1 MNLLLAILLMWPPAE
16 VDLLLVNGRIY
27 TVDESFSMVQA
38 MAIDN
43 GMIVATGKSKDMLQ
57 RFSATDTLDLEGR
70 VIVPGFNDGHCH
82 FLNYGITRMYTDL
95 TGLQSFDEVLSAIS
109 THDTAST
116 GGWILGRGW
125 DQNLW
130 PQQTFP
136 NCAALDSL
144 YPDIPVYLVR
154 IDGHA
159 ALANSATM
167 KLAGINAQTRISGGV
182 VQTKGGQCTGILID
196 NAMEP
201 LQELLPIR
209 EEAFMVTAL
218 QTAQQTCF
226 NFGLTSV
233 TDAGLDAEQLAVIR
247 KMKDK
252 GELPIRLN
260 VMITPDSAT
269 LEAYLPNGPLTEPSL
284 VVRSVKIY
292 ADGALGSRGAALLE
306 PYADDPD
313 NKGLLF
319 FSDDSLDHIL
329 MRCAEAGFQACTHAI
344 GDAANR
350 QVFERYASKLT
361 MGNDLRWRVE
371 HCQVVHP
378 DDLSYFRDYSI
389 LPSVQST
396 HATSDMLWAPVRLGE
411 ERVRNAYAFRSLMEQ
426 GDILVNG
433 TDFPV
438 EQVNPMLTFSTAVT
452 RKHPDRPY
460 DAAFLPEQSL
470 SREEALRSMCAW
482 PAYASFEENSKGS
495 LEPGKVA
502 DLVLLDADPMTAPAD
517 RLSKIKVLATML
529 DGVWVYRAEDNQD

>member
-1 MNLLLAILLMWPPAE
+1 MNLLLAILLIWPPAE
-16 VDLLLVNGRIY
+16 VDLILLNGRIY

-38 MAIDN
+38 MAIEN
-43 GMIVATGKSKDMLQ
+43 GMIVATGQSKDILE

-70 VIVPGFNDGHCH
+70 TVVPGFNDGHCH
-82 FLNYGITRMYTDL
+82 FLHYGITRMYTNL
-95 TGLQSFDEVLSAIS
+95 TGLQSFDEVLAAIS
-109 THDTAST
+109 SHDTTTT

-159 ALANSATM
+159 ALANTAAM
-167 KLAGINAQTRISGGV
+167 RLAGINAQTRISGGV

-201 LQELLPIR
+201 VQELLPIK
-209 EEAFMVTAL
+209 EEAFMIKAL

-226 NFGLTSV
+226 SYGLTSV
-233 TDAGLDAEQLAVIR
+233 TDAGLGAEQLAVIR
-247 KMKDK
+247 KMKDNR
-252 GELPIRLN
+252 ELPIRIN
-260 VMITPDSAT
+260 AMVTPDSAT
-269 LEAYLPNGPLTEPSL
+269 LEAYLPNGPLIEPTL

-306 PYADDPD
+306 PYADDPE

-319 FSDDSLDHIL
+319 FSNDSLDQLL

-350 QVFERYASKLT
+350 QVLERYAANLKV
-361 MGNDLRWRVE
+361 GNDLRWRVE

-378 DDLSYFRDYSI
+378 DDLSYFRDYGI
-389 LPSVQST
+389 LPSVQAT

-411 ERVRNAYAFRSLMEQ
+411 ERVHHAYAFRSLMEQ
-426 GDILVNG
+426 GGVLVNG

-452 RKHPDRPY
+452 RRHPDRPY
-460 DAAFLPEQSL
+460 DPAFLPAQSL
-470 SREEALRSMCAW
+470 SREEALRSMCTW
-482 PAYASFEENSKGS
+482 PAFASFEEKNKGS

-502 DLVLLDADPMTAPAD
+502 DLVLLDADPMTVPAD
-517 RLSKIKVLATML
+517 QLASVQVMATML
-529 DGVWVYRAEDNQD
+529 NGVWVYRAANNQD